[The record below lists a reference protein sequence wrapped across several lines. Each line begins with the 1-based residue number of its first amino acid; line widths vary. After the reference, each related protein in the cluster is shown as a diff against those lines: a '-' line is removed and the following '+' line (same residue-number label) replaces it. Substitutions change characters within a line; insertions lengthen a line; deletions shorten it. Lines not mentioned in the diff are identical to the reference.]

1 MRKNK
6 QKETNMTRT
15 FKPAALAL
23 AVLLALAASLG
34 AQALQ
39 SYIAEYDLS
48 VRGVGAGRVRHEAV
62 FTERSYRV
70 TADGTPSLAAKM
82 LGFGQIRE
90 KAEGKIAGDRVIP
103 TYYRRDMQGNDNQHI
118 SYDYANAVNGEIQA
132 IVGAQNKTLRVNPND
147 PALDILALV
156 VQSLLDVE
164 RGHIG
169 EHNYTLINEDRVRS
183 YQVSQLPDE
192 TWQDNKNGR
201 ALKIKV
207 FLQTSGNRQT
217 KIYFAEEPLR
227 LVKLQQLK
235 DGESRFSLKLLNY
248 KPL

>member
-1 MRKNK
+1 M
-6 QKETNMTRT
+6 TNTLRP
-15 FKPAALAL
+15 FLA
-23 AVLLALAASLG
+23 LLALAASLG

-192 TWQDNKNGR
+192 TWQDNKSGR